1 MPVNYSTLNLKGL
14 LPIATR
20 KPVSKNDEEDA
31 DIITTTQES
40 NAGEDFIVSF
50 CLRHIE
56 LAEMVWLSQF
66 FFYGCNSN
74 TSCLILCYKP
84 FESGKVCMNV
94 TLDHVGFVVMY

>member
-31 DIITTTQES
+31 DRITTQES

-66 FFYGCNSN
+66 FFMAATVTQVVSFCVTNH
-74 TSCLILCYKP
+74 L
-84 FESGKVCMNV
+84 KVV
-94 TLDHVGFVVMY
+94 KSV